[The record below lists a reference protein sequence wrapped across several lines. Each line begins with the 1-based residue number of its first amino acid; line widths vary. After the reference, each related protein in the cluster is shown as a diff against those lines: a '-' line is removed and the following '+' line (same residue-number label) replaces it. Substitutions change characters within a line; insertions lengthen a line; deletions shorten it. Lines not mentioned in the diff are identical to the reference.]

1 MYKLNRRITIYRYT
15 TVKNEFGGLVAVETG
30 NWTKWAEARDRQGTP
45 RNDYQQREWTYDQV
59 FIMRYETERP
69 TRSNDV
75 INYEGEFYKINS
87 VQIRN
92 EGNKEWEYIQAIKLD
107 ESINSDA
114 PMDLNQIQVYN
125 YLGVGGENT
134 FTYSGF
140 IGRHVFNCFKDGVQF
155 VIITSGSPVGKEVLV
170 DSTTGELTWGLQF
183 EDGEYAT
190 VLYY

>member
-75 INYEGEFYKINS
+75 INYENEFYKINS

-125 YLGVGGENT
+125 YLGTGGETT

>member
-75 INYEGEFYKINS
+75 INYENEFYKINS

-125 YLGVGGENT
+125 YLGIGGETT

-170 DSTTGELTWGLQF
+170 DSTTGELTWGLQI

>member
-1 MYKLNRRITIYRYT
+1 VYKLNRRITIYRYT
-15 TVKNEFGGLVAVETG
+15 TVKNEFGGLVDVENG

-75 INYEGEFYKINS
+75 INYENEFYKINS

-125 YLGVGGENT
+125 YLGIGGETT

>member
-1 MYKLNRRITIYRYT
+1 VYKLNRRITIYRYT

-45 RNDYQQREWTYDQV
+45 RDDYQQREWTYDQV

-125 YLGVGGENT
+125 YLGIAGETT
-134 FTYSGF
+134 FTYNGF
-140 IGRHVFNCFKDGVQF
+140 IGRHVFNCFKDGIQF

>member
-1 MYKLNRRITIYRYT
+1 MYKLNRRITIFRYT
-15 TVKNEFGGLVAVETG
+15 TVRNEFGGLVAVETG

-125 YLGVGGENT
+125 YLGIGGETT
-134 FTYSGF
+134 FTYNGF
-140 IGRHVFNCFKDGVQF
+140 IGRHVFNCFKDGIQF

-170 DSTTGELTWGLQF
+170 DSTTGELIWGLQF

>member
-1 MYKLNRRITIYRYT
+1 VYKLNRRITIYRYT
-15 TVKNEFGGLVAVETG
+15 TVRNEFGGLVAVETG

-75 INYEGEFYKINS
+75 INYENEFYKINS

-125 YLGVGGENT
+125 YLGIGGETT
-134 FTYSGF
+134 FTYNGF
-140 IGRHVFNCFKDGVQF
+140 IGRHLFNCFKDGIQF

>member
-1 MYKLNRRITIYRYT
+1 VYKLNRRITIFRYT
-15 TVKNEFGGLVAVETG
+15 TVRNEFGGLVAVETG

-125 YLGVGGENT
+125 YLGIGGETT
-134 FTYSGF
+134 FTYNGF
-140 IGRHVFNCFKDGVQF
+140 IGRHVFNCFKDGIQF

>member
-59 FIMRYETERP
+59 FIMRFEVERP

-75 INYEGEFYKINS
+75 INYENEFYKINS

-125 YLGVGGENT
+125 YLGLGGETT
-134 FTYSGF
+134 FTYNGL

-155 VIITSGSPVGKEVLV
+155 MIIPGGSPVGKEVYINY
-170 DSTTGELTWGLQF
+170 TTGEVFWGLQF
-183 EDGEYAT
+183 EDGEVAT
-190 VLYY
+190 ILYY

>member
-1 MYKLNRRITIYRYT
+1 VYKLNRRITIFRYT
-15 TVKNEFGGLVAVETG
+15 TVRNEFGGLVAVETG

-125 YLGVGGENT
+125 YLGIGGETT
-134 FTYSGF
+134 FTYNGF
-140 IGRHVFNCFKDGVQF
+140 IGRHVFNCFKDGIQF

-170 DSTTGELTWGLQF
+170 DSTTGELIWGLQF

>member
-15 TVKNEFGGLVAVETG
+15 TAKNEFGGLIAVETG
-30 NWTKWAEARDRQGTP
+30 NWTKWAEARDRQGLP

-59 FIMRYETERP
+59 FIMRYEVERP

-87 VQIRN
+87 VQIRS

-114 PMDLNQIQVYN
+114 PMDLNTIQVYN
-125 YLGVGGENT
+125 YTGIGGET
-134 FTYSGF
+134 SFTYGGF
-140 IGRHVFNCFKDGVQF
+140 IGRHVFNAFKDGVQF
-155 VIITSGSPVGKEVLV
+155 VIRTGGTPVGKEVLYN
-170 DSTTGELTWGLQF
+170 DNTGEMTWGLQF
-183 EDGEYAT
+183 EDGEVAT
-190 VLYY
+190 ILYY

>member
-59 FIMRYETERP
+59 FIMRYEVERP

-75 INYEGEFYKINS
+75 INYENEFYKINS

-125 YLGVGGENT
+125 YLGIGSET
-134 FTYSGF
+134 SFTYNGF
-140 IGRHVFNCFKDGVQF
+140 IGRHVFNCFKDSIQF

>member
-1 MYKLNRRITIYRYT
+1 VYKLNRRITIYRYT

-30 NWTKWAEARDRQGTP
+30 NWTKWAEAIDRQGTP

-75 INYEGEFYKINS
+75 INYENEFYKINS

-125 YLGVGGENT
+125 YLGIGGETT
-134 FTYSGF
+134 FTYNGF
-140 IGRHVFNCFKDGVQF
+140 IGRHVFNCFKDGIQF
-155 VIITSGSPVGKEVLV
+155 VIISSGSPVGKEVLV

>member
-1 MYKLNRRITIYRYT
+1 VYKLNRRITIFRYT
-15 TVKNEFGGLVAVETG
+15 TVRNEFGGLVAVETG

-75 INYEGEFYKINS
+75 INYENEFYKINS

-125 YLGVGGENT
+125 YLGIGGETT
-134 FTYSGF
+134 FTYNGF
-140 IGRHVFNCFKDGVQF
+140 IGRHVFNCFKDGIQF

>member
-1 MYKLNRRITIYRYT
+1 MYKLNRRITIFRYT
-15 TVKNEFGGLVAVETG
+15 TVRNEFGGLVAVETG

-125 YLGVGGENT
+125 YLGIGGETT
-134 FTYSGF
+134 FTYNGF
-140 IGRHVFNCFKDGVQF
+140 IGRHVFNCFKDGIQF